1 MGLLPIRLTG
11 TFNQRSLPDVPFVVR
26 HRLPANKDPPER
38 PGNINRISN
47 RKAPKRLLKSEPEDE
62 GFDDEQSG
70 ASRIGANILGRSG
83 LY

>member
-1 MGLLPIRLTG
+1 MGLLTTRLTG
-11 TFNQRSLPDVPFVVR
+11 AVNKRSLLDVPFVVR

-62 GFDDEQSG
+62 GLDDE
-70 ASRIGANILGRSG
+70 
-83 LY
+83 

>member
-1 MGLLPIRLTG
+1 MGLLPIRLTR
-11 TFNQRSLPDVPFVVR
+11 TFNQRSLPNVPFVIR

-62 GFDDEQSG
+62 GLSDGQSW
-70 ASRIGANILGRSG
+70 ASRTGAQILGRSV
-83 LY
+83 LS